1 MDAFLLALGGVTEP
15 YTLMLMAVATFAGI
29 VAAAIPGFTITM
41 AIVLTL
47 PLTFAMPPMQGI
59 AVMLSVYVGGLSGGL
74 FSAALLGIPGTP
86 SAVATTFDA
95 FPMARNGQPGRA
107 LSLGLFASFVG
118 SLISIVILIVAAPPL
133 ALLAVKL
140 GPWEYFALIVFA
152 LTIIASLVGDSIMR
166 GLIAGLIGI
175 GIATIGPDP
184 LMARERFTFGYELL
198 TAGIPFLVVL
208 IGMYAMSQL
217 LSELEP
223 TSSSHQASS
232 SSLVS
237 GDMRPHLWDVVKSTM
252 RKPVNIVRSSLLGVF
267 IGAVPGAG
275 SSISNL
281 VAYDQAKRASKHPET
296 FGKGEP
302 EGVVASE
309 AGNSST
315 VGGSL
320 IPLISLGIPGSPAD
334 AVLMAAIMVH
344 GISIGPRLILDHP
357 DLVYSMFIAMAVA
370 SFFMLFIGIL
380 MMRAFMRLLNV
391 PKYIVVPVVLA
402 CCAIGTYTLNNR
414 LSDLYLLA
422 AIGTIGYLMKKLD
435 YPLAPLVLGVVLGPI
450 AETNL
455 RRAFQT
461 SADWTLFF
469 TRPISALLL
478 TLAVVS
484 VAYSIYS
491 YVRQRRLLAQRTEAA
506 QNNAYQDG
514 VSQE

>member
-95 FPMARNGQPGRA
+95 FPMARSGQPGRA

-152 LTIIASLVGDSIMR
+152 LTIIASLVGDSLMR

-175 GIATIGPDP
+175 AIATIGPDP

-223 TSSSHQASS
+223 TSSSQQASS

-252 RKPVNIVRSSLLGVF
+252 RKPINIVRSSLLGVF

-491 YVRQRRLLAQRTEAA
+491 YIRQRRLLAQRADAA

>member
-1 MDAFLLALGGVTEP
+1 MTDAFLVALGGVTEP
-15 YTLMLMAVATFAGI
+15 YTLLLMAVATFAGI

-59 AVMLSVYVGGLSGGL
+59 AVMLAVYVGGLSGGL

-86 SAVATTFDA
+86 SSVATTFDA
-95 FPMARNGQPGRA
+95 FPMARQGNPGKA

-118 SLISIVILIVAAPPL
+118 SIISIAVLIVAAPPL

-140 GPWEYFALIVFA
+140 GPWEYFALIIFA
-152 LTIIASLVGDSIMR
+152 LTVIASLVGDSLLR

-184 LMARERFTFGYELL
+184 LMGRERFTFGYEIL

-217 LSELEP
+217 LSELENKGGDNH
-223 TSSSHQASS
+223 SSGA
-232 SSLVS
+232 LIS
-237 GDMRPHLWDVVKSTM
+237 GDMRPHLWQTVKDITL
-252 RKPVNIVRSSLLGVF
+252 KPINVIRSSLLGVF

-281 VAYDQAKRASKHPET
+281 LAYDQAKRASKHPET

-302 EGVVASE
+302 QGVVASE
-309 AGNSST
+309 SGNSST
-315 VGGSL
+315 VGGSM
-320 IPLISLGIPGSPAD
+320 IPLIALGIPGSPAD

-344 GISIGPRLILDHP
+344 GISTGPRLILDHP
-357 DLVYSMFIAMAVA
+357 DLVYSMFIAMAIA
-370 SFFMLFIGIL
+370 SVFMLLIGVVL
-380 MMRAFMRLLNV
+380 MKAFLRLLNV

-422 AIGTIGYLMKKLD
+422 CIGAVGYLLKKLD

-478 TLAVVS
+478 TLAVAS
-484 VAYSIYS
+484 VIYSIYS
-491 YVRQRRLLAQRTEAA
+491 YMKQRRLMAQRLGAT
-506 QNNAYQDG
+506 
-514 VSQE
+514 SK

>member
-1 MDAFLLALGGVTEP
+1 MTDAFLVALGGVTEP
-15 YTLMLMAVATFAGI
+15 YTLLLMAVATFAGI

-59 AVMLSVYVGGLSGGL
+59 AVMLAVYVGGLSGGL

-86 SAVATTFDA
+86 SSVATTFDA
-95 FPMARNGQPGRA
+95 FPMARQGNPGKA

-118 SLISIVILIVAAPPL
+118 SIISIAVLIVAAPPL

-140 GPWEYFALIVFA
+140 GPWEYFALIIFA
-152 LTIIASLVGDSIMR
+152 LTVIASLVGDSLIR

-184 LMARERFTFGYELL
+184 LMGRERFTFGYEIL

-217 LSELEP
+217 LSELENKGGDNH
-223 TSSSHQASS
+223 SSGA
-232 SSLVS
+232 LIS
-237 GDMRPHLWDVVKSTM
+237 GDMRPHLWQTVKDITLN
-252 RKPVNIVRSSLLGVF
+252 PINVIRSSLLGVF

-281 VAYDQAKRASKHPET
+281 LAYDQAKRASKHPET

-302 EGVVASE
+302 QGVVASE
-309 AGNSST
+309 SGNSST
-315 VGGSL
+315 VGGSM
-320 IPLISLGIPGSPAD
+320 IPLIALGIPGSPAD

-357 DLVYSMFIAMAVA
+357 DLVYSMFIAMAIA
-370 SFFMLFIGIL
+370 SVFMLLIGVVL
-380 MMRAFMRLLNV
+380 MKAFLRLLNV

-422 AIGTIGYLMKKLD
+422 CIGAVGYLLKKLD

-478 TLAVVS
+478 TLAVAS
-484 VAYSIYS
+484 VIYSIYS
-491 YVRQRRLLAQRTEAA
+491 YMKQRRLMAQRLGAT
-506 QNNAYQDG
+506 
-514 VSQE
+514 SK

>member
-1 MDAFLLALGGVTEP
+1 MTDAFLVALGGVTEP
-15 YTLMLMAVATFAGI
+15 YTLLLMAVATFAGI

-59 AVMLSVYVGGLSGGL
+59 AVMLAVYVGGLSGGL

-86 SAVATTFDA
+86 SSVATTFDA
-95 FPMARNGQPGRA
+95 FPMARQGNPGKA

-118 SLISIVILIVAAPPL
+118 SIISIAVLIVAAPPL

-140 GPWEYFALIVFA
+140 GPWEYFALIIFA
-152 LTIIASLVGDSIMR
+152 LTVIASLVGDSLIR

-184 LMARERFTFGYELL
+184 LMGRERFTFGYEIL

-217 LSELEP
+217 LSELENKGGENH
-223 TSSSHQASS
+223 SSGA
-232 SSLVS
+232 LIS
-237 GDMRPHLWDVVKSTM
+237 GDMRPHLWQTVKDITL
-252 RKPVNIVRSSLLGVF
+252 KPINVIRSSLLGVF

-281 VAYDQAKRASKHPET
+281 LAYDQAKRASKHPET

-302 EGVVASE
+302 QGVVASE
-309 AGNSST
+309 SGNSST
-315 VGGSL
+315 VGGSM
-320 IPLISLGIPGSPAD
+320 IPLIALGIPGSPAD

-357 DLVYSMFIAMAVA
+357 DLVYSMFIAMAIA
-370 SFFMLFIGIL
+370 SVFMLLIGVVL
-380 MMRAFMRLLNV
+380 MKAFLRLLNV

-422 AIGTIGYLMKKLD
+422 CIGAVGYLLKKLD

-478 TLAVVS
+478 TLAVAS
-484 VAYSIYS
+484 VIYSIYS
-491 YVRQRRLLAQRTEAA
+491 YMKQRRLMAQRLGAT
-506 QNNAYQDG
+506 
-514 VSQE
+514 SK

>member
-1 MDAFLLALGGVTEP
+1 MTDAFLTAMSGVMEP
-15 YTLMLMAVATFAGI
+15 YTLMLMMVATCAGI
-29 VAAAIPGFTITM
+29 IAAAIPGFTITM

-95 FPMARNGQPGRA
+95 FPMARQGKPGKA
-107 LSLGLFASFVG
+107 LSLGLFASFIG
-118 SLISIVILIVAAPPL
+118 SIISIAVLIIAAPPL
-133 ALLAVKL
+133 AMLAVKL
-140 GPWEYFALIVFA
+140 GPWEYFALIIFA
-152 LTIIASLVGDSIMR
+152 LTIIASLVGDSLIR

-184 LMARERFTFGYELL
+184 LMGRERFTFGYEILA
-198 TAGIPFLVVL
+198 AGIPFLVIL

-223 TSSSHQASS
+223 SHDQHSQTSG
-232 SSLVS
+232 SLIS
-237 GDMRPHLWDVVKSTM
+237 GDMRPHLWKTAKGVIM
-252 RKPVNIVRSSLLGVF
+252 RPINVIRSSLIGVF

-281 VAYDQAKRASKHPET
+281 LAYDQAKRASRHPET

-302 EGVVASE
+302 DGVVASE

-320 IPLISLGIPGSPAD
+320 IPLIALGIPGSPAD

-357 DLVYSMFIAMAVA
+357 DLVYSMFIAMAIA
-370 SFFMLFIGIL
+370 SVFMLFIGIL
-380 MMRAFMRLLNV
+380 LMRAFLNLLNI
-391 PKYIVVPVVLA
+391 PKYIIVPTVLA

-422 AIGTIGYLMKKLD
+422 CIGIVGYILKKLD

-461 SADWTLFF
+461 STDWTLFF

-478 TLAVVS
+478 ALAVAS
-484 VAYSIYS
+484 IAYSVYS
-491 YVRQRRLLAQRTEAA
+491 LIKQRKAVA
-506 QNNAYQDG
+506 
-514 VSQE
+514 

>member
-1 MDAFLLALGGVTEP
+1 MTDAFLVALGGVTEP
-15 YTLMLMAVATFAGI
+15 YTLLLMAVATFAGI

-59 AVMLSVYVGGLSGGL
+59 AVMLAVYVGGLSGGL

-86 SAVATTFDA
+86 SSVATTFDA
-95 FPMARNGQPGRA
+95 FPMARQGNPGKA

-118 SLISIVILIVAAPPL
+118 SIISIAVLIVAAPPL

-140 GPWEYFALIVFA
+140 GPWEYFALIIFA
-152 LTIIASLVGDSIMR
+152 LTVIASLVGDSLIR

-184 LMARERFTFGYELL
+184 LMGRERFTFGYEIL

-217 LSELEP
+217 LSELENKGGENH
-223 TSSSHQASS
+223 SSGA
-232 SSLVS
+232 LIS
-237 GDMRPHLWDVVKSTM
+237 GDMRPRLWQTVKDITL
-252 RKPVNIVRSSLLGVF
+252 KPINVIRSSLLGVF

-281 VAYDQAKRASKHPET
+281 LAYDQAKRASKHPET

-302 EGVVASE
+302 QGVVASE
-309 AGNSST
+309 SGNSST
-315 VGGSL
+315 VGGSM
-320 IPLISLGIPGSPAD
+320 IPLIALGIPGSPAD

-357 DLVYSMFIAMAVA
+357 DLVYSMFIAMAIA
-370 SFFMLFIGIL
+370 SVFMLLIGVVL
-380 MMRAFMRLLNV
+380 MKAFLRLLNV

-422 AIGTIGYLMKKLD
+422 CIGAVGYLLKKLD

-478 TLAVVS
+478 TLAVAS
-484 VAYSIYS
+484 VIYSIYS
-491 YVRQRRLLAQRTEAA
+491 YMKQRRLMAQRLGAT
-506 QNNAYQDG
+506 
-514 VSQE
+514 SK